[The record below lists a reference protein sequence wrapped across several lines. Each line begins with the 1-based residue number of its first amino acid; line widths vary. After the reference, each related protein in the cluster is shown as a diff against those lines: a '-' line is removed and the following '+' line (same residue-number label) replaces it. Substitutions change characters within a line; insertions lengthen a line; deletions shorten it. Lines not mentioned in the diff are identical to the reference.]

1 MVEEVSREGNR
12 IKFTAMDRP
21 HQANAFLRILFDLVK
36 RSGYSEVL
44 IDCSDVG
51 RAFPNVIVP
60 VTGIIDFY
68 RDTEHV
74 EFAFPQL
81 PDFLSRSHF
90 AQPMNIAASE
100 KTLRSNPLNK
110 VWKFQT
116 AEDVNDLGN
125 EFVKAISQ
133 EIVCEE
139 GVIDSIMWCI
149 NEVMDNVMVHS
160 GKDYGF
166 VMGQVHKQ
174 TRHISFCVYDNGQG
188 IHNSLKNSIYA
199 PKTAIE
205 AIEMAIQERVT
216 RDKAVGQG
224 NGMWGLSEIV
234 KNNSGRL
241 SIVSGPGLFFR
252 SNGNLETRNDLTFL
266 SPANGACSVDFQL
279 NYNKKIMLTV
289 ALKGHKPVNY
299 RTENFEDDHGVIVY
313 RLADMPSGTGTRQ
326 SGQKMRNDIINLYND
341 SKKGV
346 IIDFDGLNVI
356 SSSFADELVGKLV
369 VHFGFF
375 GFNQIVRLKNMN
387 TVIQAIV
394 ERSVTQRMAESFT

>member
-1 MVEEVSREGNR
+1 MTRDVSSDGNR
-12 IKFTAMDRP
+12 IKFAAMDHP
-21 HQANAFLRILFDLVK
+21 SQANAFLRNLYDRVK
-36 RSGYSEVL
+36 KSGYSEVL
-44 IDCSDVG
+44 VDCADVG

-68 RDTEHV
+68 RDTEHI
-74 EFAFPQL
+74 EFGFPQL
-81 PDFLSRSHF
+81 PDFLSRCHF
-90 AQPMNIAASE
+90 AQPMSIASNE
-100 KTLRSNPLNK
+100 KMLKSNPLNR

-116 AEDVNDLGN
+116 AEDVNELGN
-125 EFVKAISQ
+125 EFVRAISQ

-149 NEVMDNVMVHS
+149 NEVMDNVMLHS

-188 IHNSLKNSIYA
+188 IYNSLKNSAHA
-199 PKTAIE
+199 PKTSIE
-205 AIEMAIQERVT
+205 AIEMSIQERVT

-234 KNNSGRL
+234 KNNAGRL
-241 SIVSGPGLFFR
+241 SIASGSGLFFR
-252 SNGNLETRNDLTFL
+252 SNGNLETRDDLTFL
-266 SPANGACSVDFQL
+266 SPDNGACSIDFQL
-279 NYNKKIMLTV
+279 NYNKKVMLAV

-299 RTENFEDDHGVIVY
+299 RTENFEDDQGVVVY

-326 SGQKMRNDIINLYND
+326 SGQKIRNDVINLYSD

-346 IIDFDGLNVI
+346 VIDFEGLSVI